1 MYPQDDK
8 EFYKNVTAL
17 KNMDYGNLYS
27 GINPKYEFQ
36 TAYSVLY
43 LQEIIHD
50 EDSSILKHFYNDGYT
65 DEKIDVLMDKAN
77 RIDDWI
83 TNKELERNINA
94 EVFMDSFNSQMKELI
109 EILKEIDGNFEK

>member
-1 MYPQDDK
+1 MIK
-8 EFYKNVTAL
+8 NFIKNVTAL

-77 RIDDWI
+77 R
-83 TNKELERNINA
+83 N
-94 EVFMDSFNSQMKELI
+94 
-109 EILKEIDGNFEK
+109 